1 MKCTGGGHVIRA
13 SDLSTRDVINTVDG
27 RRLGNIVDV
36 EIDLTSGKI
45 VAVVV
50 PGQAKVLGI
59 LGRADDYVVPWENVK
74 KIGEDVI
81 LVEISEHYLRR
92 TLR

>member
-1 MKCTGGGHVIRA
+1 MIRA

-36 EIDLTSGKI
+36 EIDLGTGKI

-50 PGQAKVLGI
+50 PGQPKVLGMF
-59 LGRADDYVVPWENVK
+59 GHSDDYVVPWENVK

-81 LVEISEHYLRR
+81 LVELSEHYLRR
-92 TLR
+92 IVR

>member
-1 MKCTGGGHVIRA
+1 MIRA
-13 SDLSTRDVINTVDG
+13 SDLATRDVVNTVDG

-45 VAVVV
+45 LAVVV
-50 PGQAKVLGI
+50 PGQPKVLGVF
-59 LGRADDYVVPWENVK
+59 GRSDDCVVPWENVR

-81 LVEISEHYLRR
+81 LVELSEHYLRR
-92 TLR
+92 LSR

>member
-1 MKCTGGGHVIRA
+1 MIRA
-13 SDLSTRDVINTVDG
+13 SDLASRDVVNTVDG

-36 EIDLTSGKI
+36 ELDLDNGKI

-50 PGQAKVLGI
+50 PGQPKMLGVF
-59 LGRADDYVVPWENVK
+59 GRSDDYVVPWENIK

-81 LVEISEHYLRR
+81 LVEISERYLRR
-92 TLR
+92 TTR